1 MKKIALLTLLLT
13 ISISLFSSPVSF
25 SGGYSKVSL
34 KEGKKSVSLTNGA
47 NVSAEGMKITAD
59 EILLAGDDYSQITCS
74 GKINIQ
80 DEEKGLLIKTSNL
93 YYDRSGERL
102 IISSWCEVSDSINEL
117 EASSFSV
124 VYDLRNEILSLEM
137 SARLLMNT
145 DSGILNARAE
155 KITFNRNENTLVLAG
170 NASVDWNSNSYSA
183 SLLSINLDSE
193 EIHLEG
199 KIKGASCTLCR

>member
-1 MKKIALLTLLLT
+1 MKKIIFTSLLLI
-13 ISISLFSSPVSF
+13 ISIYLYSSPVSF

-34 KEGKKSVSLTNGA
+34 KEGNKTVSLTNNA
-47 NVSAEGMKITAD
+47 KVDAEGMQITAD
-59 EILLAGDDYSQITCS
+59 EIILSGDDYSQISCS
-74 GKINIQ
+74 GKINIK
-80 DEEKGLLIKTSNL
+80 DEAKGLLIKTSNL
-93 YYDRSGERL
+93 YYDRSEERL

-124 VYDLRNEILSLEM
+124 IYDLKNEILSLEM

-170 NASVDWNSNSYSA
+170 NASVDWNSNTYSA
-183 SLLSINLDSE
+183 SLLSIDLDSE
-193 EIHLEG
+193 EIRLEG
-199 KIKGASCTLCR
+199 KIKGAVNG